1 MKNTFLKELVKNT
14 RERWIGGLTNSSK
27 DIIRY
32 DRNNSIIKYDEKMN
46 VYVPYKRYEYG
57 FVKRNSPL
65 PFIYVPHKR
74 YENPYII
81 TTSNKPYKRYEDRI
95 N

>member
-14 RERWIGGLTNSSK
+14 RQRWIGGLTNSSK
-27 DIIRY
+27 DLIRY
-32 DRNNSIIKYDEKMN
+32 DRNNSIIKYDEKKN
-46 VYVPYKRYEYG
+46 V
-57 FVKRNSPL
+57 
-65 PFIYVPHKR
+65 YVPHKR

-81 TTSNKPYKRYEDRI
+81 KSSKPYKRYEDRK